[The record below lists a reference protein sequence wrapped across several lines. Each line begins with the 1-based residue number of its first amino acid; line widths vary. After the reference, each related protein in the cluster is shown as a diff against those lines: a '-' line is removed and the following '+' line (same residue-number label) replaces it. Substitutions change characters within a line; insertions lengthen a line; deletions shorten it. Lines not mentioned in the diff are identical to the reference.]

1 MRLLKLK
8 EIQGEIKTVTGL
20 HIGASTDTIEIGGM
34 DNPIIKHPVLEEP
47 YIPGSSLK
55 GKMRSI
61 MEWIEG
67 RVVETGGDP
76 CKCGTCKICRVFG
89 AASSTDENVTGK
101 GVTRSITRLIVRD
114 AFLNEQW
121 KKNMLN
127 ENKPLIEE
135 KWENVINRITAKA
148 TPRQIERV
156 VPGAVFNFSMLYQ
169 IIDLNNDGGKYDEGN
184 FYDIVLKAIIYLEK
198 NYLGGGGS
206 RGNGQIK
213 FEGIEII
220 TEEIETRK
228 KSKNKF
234 KNTEELEQFI
244 NSRIKE

>member
-1 MRLLKLK
+1 MKLLKLK
-8 EIQGEIKTVTGL
+8 EIKGKIKIITGL

-34 DNPIIKHPVLEEP
+34 DNPVIKNPITDEP
-47 YIPGSSLK
+47 YIPGSTIK

-61 MEWIEG
+61 MEW
-67 RVVETGGDP
+67 
-76 CKCGTCKICRVFG
+76 F
-89 AASSTDENVTGK
+89 K
-101 GVTRSITRLIVRD
+101 GVVLVKNGEPCDCGECEICDIFGTSAKADEEKKQTKRITRLIVRD
-114 AFLNEQW
+114 AFLDEKW
-121 KKNMLN
+121 KENMLS

-135 KWENVINRITAKA
+135 KWENTINRITAKA

-169 IIDLNNDGGKYDEGN
+169 IIDLNNDGGKYDESN
-184 FYDIVLKAIIYLEK
+184 FYDIVLKSIIYLEK

-213 FEGIEII
+213 FENIEII
-220 TEEIETRK
+220 TEEIETGK
-228 KSKNKF
+228 KDKDFF